1 MQPSREAKLQ
11 VCSCLAPGCQRVL
24 GCRVGSASP
33 GEKMWWWPNDA
44 RRRNVAVCVRGSG
57 GNLYGS
63 ALCEGNLLAASA
75 KLE

>member
-1 MQPSREAKLQ
+1 
-11 VCSCLAPGCQRVL
+11 
-24 GCRVGSASP
+24 VGSAAP

-63 ALCEGNLLAASA
+63 ALCVGNLLAASA